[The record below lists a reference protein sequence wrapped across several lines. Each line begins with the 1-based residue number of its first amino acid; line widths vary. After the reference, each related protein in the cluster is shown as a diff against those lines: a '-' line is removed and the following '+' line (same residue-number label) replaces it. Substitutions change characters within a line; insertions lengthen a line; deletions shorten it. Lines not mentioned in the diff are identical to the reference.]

1 MNYERI
7 AAKFQ
12 QRLAETVA
20 RYEADLAIQ
29 ADNYESQ
36 IEALSARVEELENP
50 APTEAPADVDVA
62 PEKEK

>member
-36 IEALSARVEELENP
+36 IEALSARVQELEGDG
-50 APTEAPADVDVA
+50 AEPTDVA
-62 PEKEK
+62 VPEEA